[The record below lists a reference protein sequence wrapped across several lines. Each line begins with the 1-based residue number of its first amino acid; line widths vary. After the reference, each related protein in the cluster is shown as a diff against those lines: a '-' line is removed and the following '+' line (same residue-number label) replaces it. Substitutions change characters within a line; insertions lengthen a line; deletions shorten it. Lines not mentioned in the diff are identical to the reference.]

1 MVAATVAASDAAN
14 DATSATAAAT
24 ASAASAAAA
33 ATTVN
38 PTNAAILV
46 MFCNYIQSLCQFAL
60 SMFLACCCCYCYPAT
75 FDSANVLQIN
85 SVPLHF
91 LWFLPAAVATAILLL
106 LILLMFYK

>member
-1 MVAATVAASDAAN
+1 MVAATVAAATAVAASDAAN

-24 ASAASAAAA
+24 ASAAAA

-60 SMFLACCCCYCYPAT
+60 SMFLACCCCYCCPAT
-75 FDSANVLQIN
+75 FDSANVLKIN
-85 SVPLHF
+85 SVPLSVCTF
-91 LWFLPAAVATAILLL
+91 CGFCLLL
-106 LILLMFYK
+106 LLLLSCYF